1 MYSCMVSALNKDESQ
16 GAYGADTRPCFSN
29 LLVCHTG
36 HLKKNHLPREEYLEE
51 PSCRDGVSLEFTCMW
66 IAGRGDPEHEEINL
80 HSTPLDLT
88 PPSSCKKPYGL
99 SYKSVQKQRWH
110 HVLKQ
115 HIHLHMTLWK
125 VLFYVWAE
133 IFLYSTYPW
142 LSMDSLG
149 PSWTSE
155 SVNTKCSL
163 ANLLNRILLRLG

>member
-1 MYSCMVSALNKDESQ
+1 MVSALNKDVSQ
-16 GAYGADTRPCFSN
+16 GAYGADTLPCFSN

-36 HLKKNHLPREEYLEE
+36 HLGKKKKKSAQGRIF
-51 PSCRDGVSLEFTCMW
+51 GTCMW
-66 IAGRGDPEHEEINL
+66 IAGRGVPEHKEINL
-80 HSTPLDLT
+80 QPTPLDWT

-133 IFLYSTYPW
+133 IFLYSTSLW

-163 ANLLNRILLRLG
+163 ANLLNSILLRLG